1 MIGNYV
7 SHDASGRIVSVI
19 LAKARTIDRIGYTG
33 TLLSLGEEIEVSS
46 RDQYIAE
53 GKLSS
58 RPRWTPPSPSPAPL
72 AVDLSGLPADAN
84 FVIRNE
90 DGDSRVIPVG
100 EGLLLN
106 HAGEYTL
113 TIDAPF
119 PFVSGAYSLQVLE

>member
-46 RDQYIAE
+46 RDQYIAA

-58 RPRWTPPSPSPAPL
+58 RPRWMPPSPSLAPL
-72 AVDLSGLPADAN
+72 VVDLSGLPAEATI
-84 FVIRNE
+84 VVRNE
-90 DGDSRVIPVG
+90 DGDSLAVPFG

-119 PFVSGAYSLQVLE
+119 PFVSGDYNLQVLE